1 MHNQNRILRVFKL
14 ITLLKTFP
22 AKTIKRLSQSLEI
35 SERSCYRYMDL
46 LTELGF
52 EVGKDDHNKFFL
64 KADQIVEPFTKE
76 ESHLIQEVLTV
87 SVKNNPLVASIK
99 AKLPSLE
106 ESNILANN
114 IVNGHLSKLVSQI
127 NESILNKTQI
137 NIIKYQSAS
146 SESITDRLV
155 EPIGFTS
162 NYQYLCAF
170 EVESKQNKYFKLV
183 SMLVI
188 YLGLMGFILKAFK
201 PKTTEKMIIVYS
213 VCFWIALMA
222 FSIAVVNP
230 YDENSVEYMLK
241 DKVIKKIKEI
251 TNEKSETMDLKPSV
265 PELPPSET
273 MDSKTSAP
281 NPIKIPE
288 SNSTN
293 EEKGFLGNAIKSF
306 F

>member
-22 AKTIKRLSQSLEI
+22 AKTIKRLALSLEI

-52 EVGKDDHNKFFL
+52 EVGKGDHNKFFL

-114 IVNGHLSKLVSQI
+114 IVSGHLSTLVSQI

-170 EVESKQNKYFKLV
+170 EVESQQNKYFKLERMGAIENLEEIAKFQV
-183 SMLVI
+183 QHKLLNPDVFGFNDSGEKFPIKLKMSMRAML
-188 YLGLMGFILKAFK
+188 
-201 PKTTEKMIIVYS
+201 
-213 VCFWIALMA
+213 W
-222 FSIAVVNP
+222 
-230 YDENSVEYMLK
+230 LK
-241 DKVIKKIKEI
+241 DDYPETAPFIR
-251 TNEKSETMDLKPSV
+251 EKSEGTWMLEVEVNSMDPVNRILRSMPGEV
-265 PELPPSET
+265 EVLR
-273 MDSKTSAP
+273 
-281 NPIKIPE
+281 
-288 SNSTN
+288 
-293 EEKGFLGNAIKSF
+293 
-306 F
+306 

>member
-1 MHNQNRILRVFKL
+1 MFNQNRILRVFKL

-22 AKTIKRLSQSLEI
+22 AKSIKRLSQSLEV

-46 LTELGF
+46 LVELGF

-127 NESILNKTQI
+127 NEAIATKTQI
-137 NIIKYQSAS
+137 IIIKYQSAS

-170 EVESKQNKYFKLV
+170 EVESKQNKYFKLERMGAIENRTEIV
-183 SMLVI
+183 TFQEQHKLLNPDVFGFNDSGEKFPVKLKMSMRAML
-188 YLGLMGFILKAFK
+188 F
-201 PKTTEKMIIVYS
+201 
-213 VCFWIALMA
+213 
-222 FSIAVVNP
+222 
-230 YDENSVEYMLK
+230 LK
-241 DKVIKKIKEI
+241 DDYPATAEFLKEQKDGTWLFEVEVNSMEPVERI
-251 TNEKSETMDLKPSV
+251 V
-265 PELPPSET
+265 RGLPGEVSYVY
-273 MDSKTSAP
+273 
-281 NPIKIPE
+281 
-288 SNSTN
+288 
-293 EEKGFLGNAIKSF
+293 
-306 F
+306 

>member
-1 MHNQNRILRVFKL
+1 MFGMHNQHRLLRVFKL

-22 AKTIKRLSQSLEI
+22 AKSIKRLSQSLEI

-87 SVKNNPLVASIK
+87 SVKKNPLVASIK

-127 NESILNKTQI
+127 NEAIATKTQI
-137 NIIKYQSAS
+137 IINKYQSAS

-170 EVESKQNKYFKLV
+170 EVESKQNKYFKLERMGAIENLPEIV
-183 SMLVI
+183 KFQKQHKLLNPDVFGFNDSGDKFLVKLKMSMRAML
-188 YLGLMGFILKAFK
+188 F
-201 PKTTEKMIIVYS
+201 
-213 VCFWIALMA
+213 
-222 FSIAVVNP
+222 
-230 YDENSVEYMLK
+230 LK
-241 DKVIKKIKEI
+241 DDYPATAEFLKEQKDGTWLFEVEVNSMEPVERIVRGMPGEVII
-251 TNEKSETMDLKPSV
+251 L
-265 PELPPSET
+265 
-273 MDSKTSAP
+273 
-281 NPIKIPE
+281 
-288 SNSTN
+288 
-293 EEKGFLGNAIKSF
+293 
-306 F
+306 

>member
-76 ESHLIQEVLTV
+76 ESHLIHEVLTV

-170 EVESKQNKYFKLV
+170 EVESKQNKYFKLERMGSIENLEEIAKFKEQHKLLNPDV
-183 SMLVI
+183 FGFNDSGEKFHLKLKMSMRAML
-188 YLGLMGFILKAFK
+188 
-201 PKTTEKMIIVYS
+201 
-213 VCFWIALMA
+213 W
-222 FSIAVVNP
+222 
-230 YDENSVEYMLK
+230 LK
-241 DKVIKKIKEI
+241 DDYPETTPFI
-251 TNEKSETMDLKPSV
+251 NEGSDGIWLLDVEVNNMDPVNRILRSMPGEVS
-265 PELPPSET
+265 
-273 MDSKTSAP
+273 
-281 NPIKIPE
+281 I
-288 SNSTN
+288 
-293 EEKGFLGNAIKSF
+293 
-306 F
+306 

>member
-155 EPIGFTS
+155 EPIGYTS

-170 EVESKQNKYFKLV
+170 EVESKQNKYFKLERMGSIENLGEIAKFQEQHKLLNPDV
-183 SMLVI
+183 FGFNDSGEKFPIELKLSMRAML
-188 YLGLMGFILKAFK
+188 
-201 PKTTEKMIIVYS
+201 
-213 VCFWIALMA
+213 W
-222 FSIAVVNP
+222 
-230 YDENSVEYMLK
+230 LK
-241 DKVIKKIKEI
+241 DDYPETAPFIKEDS
-251 TNEKSETMDLKPSV
+251 NGNWLLVVEVNSMDPVNRIVRSMPGEVLEIHK
-265 PELPPSET
+265 
-273 MDSKTSAP
+273 
-281 NPIKIPE
+281 
-288 SNSTN
+288 
-293 EEKGFLGNAIKSF
+293 
-306 F
+306 

>member
-1 MHNQNRILRVFKL
+1 
-14 ITLLKTFP
+14 
-22 AKTIKRLSQSLEI
+22 
-35 SERSCYRYMDL
+35 
-46 LTELGF
+46 LGF

-76 ESHLIQEVLTV
+76 ESHLIREVLTV

-170 EVESKQNKYFKLV
+170 EVESQQNKYFKLERMGSIENLTEIV
-183 SMLVI
+183 KFQKQHKLLNPDVFGFNDSGEKFPIKLKMSMRAML
-188 YLGLMGFILKAFK
+188 
-201 PKTTEKMIIVYS
+201 
-213 VCFWIALMA
+213 W
-222 FSIAVVNP
+222 
-230 YDENSVEYMLK
+230 LK
-241 DKVIKKIKEI
+241 DDYPETKPFIKEVSDGNWMLAVEVNSMDPVNRI
-251 TNEKSETMDLKPSV
+251 VRSMPGEVLIDLK
-265 PELPPSET
+265 
-273 MDSKTSAP
+273 
-281 NPIKIPE
+281 
-288 SNSTN
+288 
-293 EEKGFLGNAIKSF
+293 
-306 F
+306 

>member
-1 MHNQNRILRVFKL
+1 
-14 ITLLKTFP
+14 
-22 AKTIKRLSQSLEI
+22 
-35 SERSCYRYMDL
+35 
-46 LTELGF
+46 LGF

-170 EVESKQNKYFKLV
+170 EVESQQNKYFKLERMGSIENLDEIAKFQV
-183 SMLVI
+183 HHKLLNPDVFGFNDSGDKFPIKLKMSMRAML
-188 YLGLMGFILKAFK
+188 
-201 PKTTEKMIIVYS
+201 
-213 VCFWIALMA
+213 W
-222 FSIAVVNP
+222 
-230 YDENSVEYMLK
+230 LK
-241 DKVIKKIKEI
+241 DDYPETGPFIKE
-251 TNEKSETMDLKPSV
+251 
-265 PELPPSET
+265 
-273 MDSKTSAP
+273 DSDGNWLLAV
-281 NPIKIPE
+281 E
-288 SNSTN
+288 VNSIDPVN
-293 EEKGFLGNAIKSF
+293 RIVRSMPGEVVFYQ
-306 F
+306 

>member
-1 MHNQNRILRVFKL
+1 MFNQNRILRVFKL

-76 ESHLIQEVLTV
+76 ESHLIHEVLTV

-146 SESITDRLV
+146 SESITDRLL

-170 EVESKQNKYFKLV
+170 EVESQQNKYFKLERMGNV
-183 SMLVI
+183 EILDVKFHFESLHKLHKPDVFGFNDSGEKFNVKLKLSMRAQLWI
-188 YLGLMGFILKAFK
+188 KDDY
-201 PKTTEKMIIVYS
+201 PDTIVY
-213 VCFWIALMA
+213 
-222 FSIAVVNP
+222 
-230 YDENSVEYMLK
+230 LK
-241 DKVIKKIKEI
+241 D
-251 TNEKSETMDLKPSV
+251 
-265 PELPPSET
+265 
-273 MDSKTSAP
+273 
-281 NPIKIPE
+281 
-288 SNSTN
+288 
-293 EEKGFLGNAIKSF
+293 LGNGFWLLDVEVYNMEPVNRILRSMPNDIELI
-306 F
+306 

>member
-1 MHNQNRILRVFKL
+1 
-14 ITLLKTFP
+14 
-22 AKTIKRLSQSLEI
+22 
-35 SERSCYRYMDL
+35 MDL

-170 EVESKQNKYFKLV
+170 EVESQQNKYFKLER
-183 SMLVI
+183 
-188 YLGLMGFILKAFK
+188 MGSIENLIEIAKFQERHKLLNPDVFGFNDSG
-201 PKTTEKMIIVYS
+201 EK
-213 VCFWIALMA
+213 
-222 FSIAVVNP
+222 FSIKLKMSMRA
-230 YDENSVEYMLK
+230 MLWLK
-241 DKVIKKIKEI
+241 DDYPETVDYLTDQKDGSWLLEVEVNSMEPVERIVRGMPKEVII
-251 TNEKSETMDLKPSV
+251 L
-265 PELPPSET
+265 
-273 MDSKTSAP
+273 
-281 NPIKIPE
+281 
-288 SNSTN
+288 
-293 EEKGFLGNAIKSF
+293 
-306 F
+306 